1 MGGELVR
8 NTFYRWIPHFENIGI
23 QRNIAFT
30 VFDNLKISQQFF
42 LKQCCNFYF
51 LNDNTTSES
60 INPSHELRQ
69 QK

>member
-8 NTFYRWIPHFENIGI
+8 NTFYLENISI

-42 LKQCCNFYF
+42 LKQCYYKYVLQF
-51 LNDNTTSES
+51 LLSQRQHS
-60 INPSHELRQ
+60 I
-69 QK
+69 